1 MQKKPTKATPK
12 KSTPPPAPAKPAAKA
27 TKKSASASASA
38 SNSAAPQKAESKA
51 SAAQIAAAALPPP
64 KTKFTKDELRHFKA
78 QLLELRERLTRQVGA
93 MEGQAFKEGDSEVS
107 VDHMADH
114 GTDTFD
120 QDFTLG
126 LIENEENTIREID
139 AAIDRVSGGAFGV
152 CEPCIEDPAK
162 LCKTC
167 PHIPKA
173 RIEAIP
179 YTRYCV
185 EYARIAERDREI
197 EEANEKDEE

>member
-12 KSTPPPAPAKPAAKA
+12 KSPPPTASAKPVAKV
-27 TKKSASASASA
+27 TKKSAAPSAT
-38 SNSAAPQKAESKA
+38 PQKAESKS
-51 SAAQIAAAALPPP
+51 SAAPIAAAAPPPP
-64 KTKFTKDELRHFKA
+64 KTKFAKDELKHFKA
-78 QLLELRERLTRQVGA
+78 QLLELRDRLTRQVGA

-139 AAIDRVSGGAFGV
+139 AAIDRIQNGSFGI

-197 EEANEKDEE
+197 EEANEKEEE

>member
-1 MQKKPTKATPK
+1 
-12 KSTPPPAPAKPAAKA
+12 
-27 TKKSASASASA
+27 
-38 SNSAAPQKAESKA
+38 
-51 SAAQIAAAALPPP
+51 
-64 KTKFTKDELRHFKA
+64 
-78 QLLELRERLTRQVGA
+78 
-93 MEGQAFKEGDSEVS
+93 MEGSALKEGDSEVS

-126 LIENEENTIREID
+126 LIENEEQTIREID
-139 AAIDRVSGGAFGV
+139 AAIERIQDGTYGL
-152 CEPCIEDPAK
+152 CEPCMDEPVK

-167 PHIPKA
+167 PYIPKA

-185 EYARIAERDREI
+185 EYARIAERHREI
-197 EEANEKDEE
+197 EEANEEEEE

>member
-1 MQKKPTKATPK
+1 MQKKPTKPIAKKPMPPPTAPKAGLKTKKGAVAATAPGAPAK
-12 KSTPPPAPAKPAAKA
+12 GEGKSHAPAPA
-27 TKKSASASASA
+27 
-38 SNSAAPQKAESKA
+38 AAPPA
-51 SAAQIAAAALPPP
+51 PPP
-64 KTKFTKDELRHFKA
+64 KTKFTREELKHFKA
-78 QLLELRERLTRQVGA
+78 QLLELRDRLTRQVGA
-93 MEGQAFKEGDSEVS
+93 MEGQAFKEGESEVS

-139 AAIDRVSGGAFGV
+139 AAIERVKDGSFGV

-167 PHIPKA
+167 PYIPKA

-197 EEANEKDEE
+197 EEANEKEEE

>member
-1 MQKKPTKATPK
+1 V
-12 KSTPPPAPAKPAAKA
+12 
-27 TKKSASASASA
+27 
-38 SNSAAPQKAESKA
+38 AAPKSK
-51 SAAQIAAAALPPP
+51 L
-64 KTKFTKDELRHFKA
+64 TKDELK
-78 QLLELRERLTRQVGA
+78 QLKGTLLEIREKLTRQIGS
-93 MEGQAFKEGDSEVS
+93 MEGEALGEAGSEVS

-139 AAIDRVSGGAFGV
+139 AALERMNEGTYGM
-152 CEPCIEDPAK
+152 CEPCVEQMAK

-173 RIEAIP
+173 RLEAIP

-185 EYARIAERDREI
+185 EYAKIAERDREI
-197 EEANEKDEE
+197 EEAQEEEEE